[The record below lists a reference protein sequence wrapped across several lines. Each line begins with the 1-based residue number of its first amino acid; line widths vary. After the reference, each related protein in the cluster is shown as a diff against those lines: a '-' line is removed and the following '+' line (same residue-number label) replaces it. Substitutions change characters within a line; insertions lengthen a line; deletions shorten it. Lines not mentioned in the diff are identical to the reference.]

1 MRNRQVSATSAENIT
16 LVAGSGVRAA
26 YMIAVLEV
34 FLWTVAAF

>member
-34 FLWTVAAF
+34 FLWAVAAF